1 MPDDKILSFENKLF
15 FNNTQLISKED
26 TKFVDYYNI
35 IGQKTFSSSSA
46 GQITTLPSYINTMYI
61 ISLQIDAQ
69 VTSSNTVGLYFTD
82 INKYQIS
89 FFTNTPYIIMYYVNN
104 MWCILRRVNY
114 DNTQVQFL
122 TPDNFVDLYLVTPY
136 SSSSILCSWYIYGIN
151 IA

>member
-1 MPDDKILSFENKLF
+1 
-15 FNNTQLISKED
+15 
-26 TKFVDYYNI
+26 
-35 IGQKTFSSSSA
+35 
-46 GQITTLPSYINTMYI
+46 
-61 ISLQIDAQ
+61 
-69 VTSSNTVGLYFTD
+69 
-82 INKYQIS
+82 
-89 FFTNTPYIIMYYVNN
+89 MYYVNN